1 MRSRTHDSRRTRGL
15 RSTRGLRPAWAL
27 FRRELNGF
35 FQTPIAYVVG
45 VVFLVASGALFF
57 SPFFLIDRVQMRQFF
72 ALLPLLLAL
81 LMPALAMRV
90 VAEERRRGMWEIVS
104 TLPLRTGEVIVA
116 KFAAVWVTGLFL
128 LAPTLLFAVTV
139 GSLGELDPGP
149 VVSGYLGAVL
159 LVAVYGAVGV
169 FASSVASNETV
180 ALVLGLVISLFFALL
195 NQFLILIPSE
205 LVGFLEF
212 LSVGYHFDGF
222 TRGIVDSRS
231 VIYFGTLAAGFLAIS
246 RYRLD
251 RQR

>member
-1 MRSRTHDSRRTRGL
+1 MRSRKRDRRIASDLSRTRGP
-15 RSTRGLRPAWAL
+15 GPAWAL

-45 VVFLVASGALFF
+45 VVFLVASAALFF
-57 SPFFLIDRVQMRQFF
+57 SPFFLLDRVQMRQFF
-72 ALLPLLLAL
+72 AFLPLLLAL

-104 TLPLRTGEVIVA
+104 TLPLRTSEVILA

-159 LVAVYGAVGV
+159 LAAVYGAVGV
-169 FASSVASNETV
+169 FASSVSTNETV
-180 ALVLGLVISLFFALL
+180 PLVLGLVISLFLALL
-195 NQFLILIPSE
+195 NQFLILIPTE
-205 LVGFLEF
+205 LVGVLEF

-231 VIYFGTLAAGFLAIS
+231 VVYFVTLAVGFLVVS
-246 RYRLD
+246 RYQLGR
-251 RQR
+251 RR